1 MITSS
6 EIINQALVTISPDG
20 SIRSVSSYF
29 YRLFGGDRKNIYE
42 LVANDID
49 ISKLKDLIKATVDRF
64 TTTITYPIKV
74 HLKSANGKIELFNLD
89 RIIPLDISLRTSL
102 EGDNRFNIIGSV
114 VTTDD
119 VDSCALIISN
129 ILESETIDLINS
141 HVDRIEITRLINSQ
155 ISHELRSPLSLFNLN
170 LGFLEGKVSNLLTHE
185 EIKKFSDIV
194 EAASECKKVLHEM
207 NYQIKYVENIL
218 NNLSNYSKL
227 MFSNLLSIDFG
238 EVVDHTTNMMR
249 IVSNLKNLRK
259 DQFQVDTVKIQKL
272 FINSNTVWMSQII
285 WNLCM
290 NAYEAI
296 TDSEKIYIIGSSSK
310 SYAYLRICNPGK
322 IDDNIIERMFDPY
335 VTTKLDNQHRGLGLH
350 IVKNLVE
357 KSNGVIWVSNL
368 KMKDSDQSMVVMN
381 LRFLKS
387 DFAGDMTTTTTT
399 ITEEDEITPEELEL
413 LT

>member
-1 MITSS
+1 VITSS

-29 YRLFGGDRKNIYE
+29 YRLFGGDKKNIYE
-42 LVANDID
+42 LVANDVD
-49 ISKLKDLIKATVDRF
+49 ASKLKVLIKSTVDRF
-64 TTTITYPIKV
+64 TSNITYPVRVK
-74 HLKSANGKIELFNLD
+74 LKSATGKIELFNLD
-89 RIIPLDISLRTSL
+89 KIIPLDISLRTSL

-129 ILESETIDLINS
+129 ILGSETIDLINS

-155 ISHELRSPLSLFNLN
+155 ISHELRSPLSSFNLN
-170 LGFLEGKVSNLLTHE
+170 LGFLEGKVNNLLNHE
-185 EIKKFSDIV
+185 EIKRFSDIV
-194 EAASECKKVLHEM
+194 ESASECKKVLHEM

-238 EVVDHTTNMMR
+238 EVVESTTNMMR
-249 IVSNLKNLRK
+249 IASDIKNLRK
-259 DQFQVDTVKIQKL
+259 DQFQIDIGKIQKL
-272 FINSNTVWMSQII
+272 FINSNTVYISQII

-296 TDSEKIYIIGSSSK
+296 TSREKISVIGSTSEN
-310 SYAYLRICNPGK
+310 YAYLRICNPGK
-322 IDDNIIERMFDPY
+322 IDDNIIERIFDPY
-335 VTTKLDNQHRGLGLH
+335 VTTKFDNRHQGLGLC
-350 IVKNLVE
+350 IVKSLVE
-357 KSNGVIWVSNL
+357 KSNGVVWVTNPKL
-368 KMKDSDQSMVVMN
+368 PNSDQSIVIMN

-387 DFAGDMTTTTTT
+387 NCTGDTAAAAADAA
-399 ITEEDEITPEELEL
+399 EDEISLEELEL
-413 LT
+413 LQ